1 MCWSKMINDENMAYR
16 YENNLIDIVTV
27 VALVPSLDLLMKT
40 LIWLLMNNH
49 ACFYPFKFLHLF
61 CYFLVNDDQ

>member
-40 LIWLLMNNH
+40 N
-49 ACFYPFKFLHLF
+49 
-61 CYFLVNDDQ
+61 

>member
-1 MCWSKMINDENMAYR
+1 MINDENMAYR

-40 LIWLLMNNH
+40 N
-49 ACFYPFKFLHLF
+49 
-61 CYFLVNDDQ
+61 